1 MYVECFQQTPE
12 SHHRL
17 LQPCSCLKYFQVVCH
32 CMQAAKF
39 YLHIRVQVSI
49 YIYIYT
55 HTINHNHPY
64 PRSLRAVEFVTDG
77 FCAFHVG
84 NLPHP
89 VACFQPHTA
98 APSGGPMGS
107 ESQPKCSDPNRFPK
121 MAAFLLQF
129 ARSSVPDEWLLRLT
143 FCCFYIMETQ
153 WPPWTFADQVGRVW
167 HMENCDP
174 ERGKCMGCCVVSL
187 WTSIHMVPGVCCWTS
202 YLSLLK
208 PRLFDFFGGFIQNL
222 MFYWF
227 LIYLV
232 SYLCGSSSSCG
243 GMSLNRTAFEDL
255 WRQWP
260 CWSTPWNSR
269 STEDRWLGGN
279 PIFVLVASEQNLSPI
294 EMDPTHPNDNRWT
307 RESRES
313 KFFSDL

>member
-1 MYVECFQQTPE
+1 MPLYA
-12 SHHRL
+12 
-17 LQPCSCLKYFQVVCH
+17 SCKVLSTYTCT
-32 CMQAAKF
+32 
-39 YLHIRVQVSI
+39 RV
-49 YIYIYT
+49 YIYI
-55 HTINHNHPY
+55 INHNHPY

-129 ARSSVPDEWLLRLT
+129 ARSSMPDEWLLRLT
-143 FCCFYIMETQ
+143 FCCFYIMETLV

-167 HMENCDP
+167 QMENCDP

-208 PRLFDFFGGFIQNL
+208 PRLFDFFCGFIQNL

-227 LIYLV
+227 LIYAAPHHLV
-232 SYLCGSSSSCG
+232 AACLSIEQLLKICGDSDHADPRPETVGQPRIDDLAEILFSSS
-243 GMSLNRTAFEDL
+243 
-255 WRQWP
+255 
-260 CWSTPWNSR
+260 
-269 STEDRWLGGN
+269 
-279 PIFVLVASEQNLSPI
+279 
-294 EMDPTHPNDNRWT
+294 
-307 RESRES
+307 
-313 KFFSDL
+313 